1 MLQLY
6 RLTNTDIVTLENE
19 NKELDNR
26 IAYLN
31 NILNSDEVLRKV
43 IIDQLKG
50 IKKKYPMP
58 RLSKIRD
65 EVQEIKI
72 DEKAMILSEDIN
84 VSITR
89 DGYIKRISNRSIK
102 ASEGIPFGKKENDY
116 LVSMYQANTLDHLLL
131 FTDAGNYLF
140 IPVHKIEE
148 FKWKDAGKHVSYLVK
163 LNAGEKIIGT
173 ILVKDFK
180 KPQDLHKMTQLVAC
194 SVAGVLDRY
203 GIKAKI
209 KWPNDIYVDDLKI
222 CGILVE
228 AIYQTDLEGVVV
240 GVGLNVN
247 SINGDYASMKMKT
260 GQTYQ
265 VKSLMIAMLTYFKIY
280 YSLYQQGSYD
290 KILDY
295 ANDIAYLKDKQVEF
309 QDYGLVTFTKLNENG
324 TVNFVDSNHREH
336 NILINEISLHKD

>member
-1 MLQLY
+1 MSY
-6 RLTNTDIVTLENE
+6 I
-19 NKELDNR
+19 ELDEVDSTNDYVKR
-26 IAYLN
+26 NLN
-31 NILNSDEVLRKV
+31 KLPN
-43 IIDQLKG
+43 
-50 IKKKYPMP
+50 
-58 RLSKIRD
+58 LSVVRCNY
-65 EVQEIKI
+65 QT
-72 DEKAMILSEDIN
+72 N
-84 VSITR
+84 GR
-89 DGYIKRISNRSIK
+89 DGHVWQSKN
-102 ASEGIPFGKKENDY
+102 GD
-116 LVSMYQANTLDHLLL
+116 DLLM
-131 FTDAGNYLF
+131 
-140 IPVHKIEE
+140 
-148 FKWKDAGKHVSYLVK
+148 S
-163 LNAGEKIIGT
+163 

-194 SVAGVLDRY
+194 SVAGLLDRY

>member
-1 MLQLY
+1 MSY
-6 RLTNTDIVTLENE
+6 I
-19 NKELDNR
+19 ELD
-26 IAYLN
+26 
-31 NILNSDEVLRKV
+31 EV
-43 IIDQLKG
+43 D
-50 IKKKYPMP
+50 
-58 RLSKIRD
+58 S
-65 EVQEIKI
+65 
-72 DEKAMILSEDIN
+72 
-84 VSITR
+84 T
-89 DGYIKRISNRSIK
+89 
-102 ASEGIPFGKKENDY
+102 NDY
-116 LVSMYQANTLDHLLL
+116 VKRNLNKLPNLSVVRCNYQTNGRGRNGHVWQSKNGDDLLM
-131 FTDAGNYLF
+131 
-140 IPVHKIEE
+140 
-148 FKWKDAGKHVSYLVK
+148 S
-163 LNAGEKIIGT
+163 

-180 KPQDLHKMTQLVAC
+180 KPQDLH
-194 SVAGVLDRY
+194 

>member
-1 MLQLY
+1 MSY
-6 RLTNTDIVTLENE
+6 I
-19 NKELDNR
+19 ELD
-26 IAYLN
+26 
-31 NILNSDEVLRKV
+31 EV
-43 IIDQLKG
+43 D
-50 IKKKYPMP
+50 
-58 RLSKIRD
+58 S
-65 EVQEIKI
+65 
-72 DEKAMILSEDIN
+72 
-84 VSITR
+84 T
-89 DGYIKRISNRSIK
+89 
-102 ASEGIPFGKKENDY
+102 NDY
-116 LVSMYQANTLDHLLL
+116 VKRNLNKLPNLSVVRCNYQTNGRGRNGHVWQSKNGDDLLM
-131 FTDAGNYLF
+131 
-140 IPVHKIEE
+140 
-148 FKWKDAGKHVSYLVK
+148 S
-163 LNAGEKIIGT
+163 

-194 SVAGVLDRY
+194 SVAGLLDRY

-209 KWPNDIYVDDLKI
+209 KWPDDLKI